1 MPTGKVSGLRV
12 YLQWRLRE
20 MNTITI
26 TLPDERWTQLR
37 ETATR
42 LGVAPEELARASVE
56 DLLTL
61 PDELFRR
68 ILENVLKKNAEL
80 YQRLAAL

>member
-1 MPTGKVSGLRV
+1 
-12 YLQWRLRE
+12 

-26 TLPDERWTQLR
+26 TLPDDRWNQLR
-37 ETATR
+37 ETASR

-56 DLLTL
+56 DLLAL
-61 PDELFRR
+61 PDEIFQR
-68 ILENVLKKNAEL
+68 ILENLLKKNAEL

>member
-1 MPTGKVSGLRV
+1 VEV
-12 YLQWRLRE
+12 E

-26 TLPDERWTQLR
+26 TLPEDRFAQLR
-37 ETATR
+37 ETAGR
-42 LGVAPEELARASVE
+42 LGLAPEELARASIE

-61 PDELFRR
+61 PDEMFRR

-80 YQRLAAL
+80 YHRLATL